1 MRLDTLLGTKY
12 PLIQGGM
19 ANIAT
24 GEFAA
29 AVSNAGALGLIG
41 AGGMDA
47 ETLRG
52 HIRRCRELT
61 DKPFGVNIM
70 LMNPAA
76 PEMAKIVVEEH
87 VPVVTTGAGNPGAY
101 VPMWKE
107 AGIRVF
113 PVVAATVLARRLA
126 GLGVDGVIA
135 AVSYTHLTLP
145 TN

>member
-24 GEFAA
+24 RRICRRRLQCR
-29 AVSNAGALGLIG
+29 GARP
-41 AGGMDA
+41 DR
-47 ETLRG
+47 RG
-52 HIRRCRELT
+52 RHGRRDPARPHPPLRELT

-76 PEMAKIVVEEH
+76 PEMAKIVAEEH

-107 AGIRVF
+107 AGIQGVPGGGRHRAGP
-113 PVVAATVLARRLA
+113 PVWRGSAWTA
-126 GLGVDGVIA
+126 
-135 AVSYTHLTLP
+135 
-145 TN
+145 